1 MINQEILSTDRNPF
15 KPLPCKFKS
24 LLYNPLFSDF
34 TLFLPNAP
42 PGKNQYIPVHRFL
55 LDVRCSFFHLFFERM
70 PNEKT
75 LSLCFPQWAAPD
87 VYTVIEYM
95 YTSEPIKITND
106 NISAIAFISIIW
118 DCTELIKKATNFIL
132 KEIDPKYSLDTL
144 NKLCNIVNHESP
156 AIQKL
161 LELVVSNLAIFNPD
175 DFNELQFDLFEYII
189 NSVYALRP
197 EDVAAEALCNCIE
210 HYFLA
215 NVDKIGKDEF
225 AILVQRFMM
234 KTYHN
239 GVITLYKHA
248 IRLNWSVKHCETKIL
263 HSWLHLDQNKL
274 ATIPV
279 DRLSYLLKENY
290 LNCGSE
296 DELFN
301 FILLV
306 HKIQPDVDITDIWK
320 CLRVPALTQ
329 ECKVTLKECG
339 IAPQFVI
346 DAISSAGRYIDFRR
360 LPRARTH
367 CLIIGA
373 ADKWALEDVK
383 DFLGLAGFNPKNI
396 TAMRPSE
403 NMDIDFYKF
412 HAILVFGF
420 YKFPPNLAN
429 RIATY
434 VSDGGG
440 LVVAFGA
447 HRNDDFGLG
456 EPLLS
461 MLPIEAFRQEVAEVC
476 YVRAPTDSNIGDGN
490 DNSEEREQI
499 SVGCK
504 NMRML
509 FSVKEGAS
517 VQSSWDD
524 GVPFVVI
531 QSRTEKHG
539 TIIVF
544 NASPVSSE
552 IFPEQWSKHDKTMA
566 RILSN
571 CIITASNKCFSKATK
586 DCDCK

>member
-1 MINQEILSTDRNPF
+1 MNQEVLSTDRNPF
-15 KPLPCKFKS
+15 KPLPCIFKS

-42 PGKNQYIPVHRFL
+42 PGKKQYIPVHRFIF
-55 LDVRCSFFHLFFERM
+55 DVRCSFFHVFFERM

-75 LSLCFPQWAAPD
+75 LTLCFPQWAAPD
-87 VYTVIEYM
+87 VFTVIEYI
-95 YTSEPIKITND
+95 YTSEPINITNE
-106 NISAIAFISIIW
+106 NIAAIAFISLIW
-118 DCTELIKKATNFIL
+118 DCSELIKLATDFIIH
-132 KEIDPKYSLDTL
+132 KIDPKYSLDTL
-144 NKLCNIVNHESP
+144 NKLCNIIKHDAP

-161 LELVVSNLAIFNPD
+161 LNMVVNNIAIFNPD
-175 DFNELQFDLFEYII
+175 DFNELQFDLFESII
-189 NSVYALRP
+189 NTVYSKRP
-197 EDVAAEALCNCIE
+197 EDIAAEALCNCIE
-210 HYFLA
+210 HYFIA
-215 NVDKIGKDEF
+215 NVDKLGKDEF
-225 AILVQRFMM
+225 RVLVQRFMM

-248 IRLNWSVKHCETKIL
+248 IRLNWSIAHCEAKIL

-279 DRLSYLLKENY
+279 DRLAVILNENY

-296 DELFN
+296 DELFK

-306 HKIQPDVDITDIWK
+306 HEVQPTADLTPIWK
-320 CLRVPALTQ
+320 CLRVPALTE
-329 ECKVTLKECG
+329 ECKEKLKECG

-346 DAISSAGRYIDFRR
+346 DAINSAGRYIDFRR

-373 ADKWALEDVK
+373 ADNWALEDLK
-383 DFLGLAGFNPKNI
+383 EFMGFAGFNPKNI
-396 TAMRPSE
+396 TAMRAAPD
-403 NMDIDFYKF
+403 MDADFYKF

-420 YKFPPNLAN
+420 YKFPPSLSSK
-429 RIATY
+429 IATY

-447 HRNDDFGLG
+447 HRNDDFGIG
-456 EPLLS
+456 EPILS
-461 MLPIEAFRQEVAEVC
+461 MLPIEAFRQEIAEVC
-476 YVRAPTDSNIGDGN
+476 YVRAPTDSNFNDGV
-490 DNSEEREQI
+490 DIASEEKEQI
-499 SVGCK
+499 FTGCK

-517 VQSSWDD
+517 VISSWDD

-531 QSRTEKHG
+531 QNRTEKHG

-544 NASPVSSE
+544 NASPVSNE

-571 CIITASNKCFSKATK
+571 CIITASNKVFSKASK
-586 DCDCK
+586 D